1 VKHVTVNADQAVVTD
16 TVVTG
21 KPVGNIAPSLA
32 RLTDAAEKPMPRL
45 DDTQVFGLMRLR
57 VVGNSIVWK

>member
-21 KPVGNIAPSLA
+21 KPAGNIAPSPA
-32 RLTDAAEKPMPRL
+32 RLADAAEKPMPRL
-45 DDTQVFGLMRLR
+45 DDTRKLEPAGCT
-57 VVGNSIVWK
+57 KKE